1 MCMCSAWAGGG
12 GRVDDF
18 VIYKGI
24 FYLCTCA
31 VPELVAVDELS
42 ILVLTCIFYFWV
54 CAVLTPKMVDIMLI
68 VLYIRKFDLNF
79 NLCTC
84 AVPELVAVDEM
95 LILLFFREFYLNFLF
110 VCMHIAQCLSWWRWT
125 RWARPCGRNTL
136 SLGAR
141 SSSAVS
147 WPTTGRTLR
156 FPSGRAA
163 APTAVAVGGWSTKEI
178 REGNYSTFFR
188 KLFNFLG
195 IQEKIF

>member
-1 MCMCSAWAGGG
+1 MRSAWTCSG
-12 GRVDDF
+12 GRDVDF
-18 VIYKGI
+18 VIFQG
-24 FYLCTCA
+24 
-31 VPELVAVDELS
+31 
-42 ILVLTCIFYFWV
+42 
-54 CAVLTPKMVDIMLI
+54 
-68 VLYIRKFDLNF
+68 
-79 NLCTC
+79 
-84 AVPELVAVDEM
+84 
-95 LILLFFREFYLNFLF
+95 ILLEFLICVYAPL
-110 VCMHIAQCLSWWRWT
+110 HIAQCLSWWRWT

-178 REGNYSTFFR
+178 KEGNYSTFFR

-195 IQEKIF
+195 IQEKIFQRYVLCTSSSSVLYVYYGFYNSELFKFL